1 MYTPFFTVTPTI
13 LTSIEQIGRILGY
26 LQAVRLP
33 AGAAQEI
40 LAQVEA
46 ETVHAS
52 TAIEGNTLTQE
63 QVTAVLAGR
72 TVQALARDIQE
83 VKNYQATLS
92 YIHEIA
98 AVTDTFSHQ
107 TVLELHYRLLQ
118 GVDDE
123 AAGRYRTSRVRV
135 GDYLP
140 PDPYEVHAL
149 MNDFVAWLNA
159 PAPQG
164 YSHLLYAGIAHYQFV
179 AVHPFTDGNG
189 RTARALTTLYLLK
202 HGYDIT
208 RAFALE
214 SHYNRDRAAY
224 YAALHA
230 ADVTVTAGG
239 ERDLTPWLDYFVGGM
254 LVEAARA
261 ESRVRTYRPAA
272 PVPLPVRLTETQ
284 RTILAVTARLGTA
297 ASSDY
302 AGELA
307 ISTRGIRKAAGELV
321 DDGLLARSGAKR
333 GTTYRLTP
341 AGRRAVEGLSLSG
354 GGSSKINT

>member
-1 MYTPFFTVTPTI
+1 MYRPFFTVTPTI
-13 LTSIEQIGRILGY
+13 LTTVEQIGRILGY

-33 AGAAQEI
+33 AGAVQEI

-83 VKNYQATLS
+83 VRNYQGTLS

-98 AVTDTFSHQ
+98 AVTQAFSHQ

-149 MNDFVAWLNA
+149 MNDFVVWLNA
-159 PAPQG
+159 PLPQG

-208 RAFALE
+208 RSFALE

-230 ADVTVTAGG
+230 ADVAVTTGG
-239 ERDLTPWLDYFVGGM
+239 ERDLTSWLDYFVSGM

-261 ESRVRTYRPAA
+261 ESRIRAYQPAA
-272 PVPLPVRLTETQ
+272 PTQLPLRLTETQ

-307 ISTRGIRKAAGELV
+307 ISTRGIRKALVQLV
-321 DDGLLARSGAKR
+321 DAGLLARSGAKR

-341 AGRRAVEGLSLSG
+341 PGLRAVEAMPLSDSG
-354 GGSSKINT
+354 PSNIQT